1 MALNVRIETRMASFP
16 SPLVQVAL
24 PVPLDQPF
32 AYRVPPELE
41 GRIDPGCR
49 VVVPL
54 GSRKL
59 TGIVLGDSTDKP
71 GPQTRDIT
79 RLLDD
84 EPALSR
90 ELLDLGRWLADYYC
104 APIGEVLKTMLP
116 LAGESHKTKTVGLTP
131 KGLLR
136 AQQFANVA
144 KPTDPTVQVL
154 RALAKKPLNQAY
166 LKRKLP
172 GSGTVIET
180 LRKKGWL
187 VVDDVIADR
196 KSTSAG
202 NGALNIAPFPTEA
215 KSARQLTEAQQTA
228 VDAISASLA
237 AGKFRTLLLHG
248 ITGSG
253 KTEVYLRSIETVLSQ
268 GKSCLFL
275 VPEISLTPA
284 AASEFFGRFGE
295 QVAILHSAFTDPERS
310 GQWRRVREGK
320 ARVVVGT
327 RSSIFAPVANLALV
341 VVDEE
346 HEGGYKQDE
355 VPRYHGRDVA
365 IVRARAAGAT
375 VVLGSATPSLESRYN
390 VERGKY
396 ELLQLPERVEKR
408 PLPKV
413 QVVDMRAEFLETRRQ
428 DLFSRAL
435 EEAIETRLEKRE
447 QVILLL
453 NRRGFSSFV
462 TCRSCGERIECQNC
476 SVTLTHHRRHRKLL
490 CHYCD
495 YAQPIPTACPDCKS
509 EYLYFVGSGSE
520 KVEDHLRE
528 RFPKA
533 RIARLDRDSVRG
545 RGQYEAI
552 LNGFREGDYDI
563 LTGTQMV
570 AKGHDIPNVTLVGV
584 VSADIGL
591 GMPDFRAA
599 ERTFQIL
606 TQVAGRAGRGDRAGE
621 VFVQTWNPDHYAIRF
636 AAAQDY
642 DGFYEKE
649 LHFRRMLHYPPFV
662 AAATLTIHSRKLE
675 EALTLS
681 GRLGQHLKDRSS
693 GVRIQGPAAAP
704 LAKLKSEFRYL
715 FLLKAQN
722 RKALA
727 RTLRRAKSFAQENRW
742 PATALVTD
750 VDPMNLL

>member
-1 MALNVRIETRMASFP
+1 MPAPP
-16 SPLVQVAL
+16 SLVVQVAV
-24 PVPLDQPF
+24 PVPLDQSF
-32 AYRVPPELE
+32 AYCVPPAFE
-41 GRIDPGCR
+41 GKIEPGCR
-49 VVVPL
+49 VLVPL

-59 TGIVLGDSTDKP
+59 TGVVLGASNDEP
-71 GPQTRDIT
+71 GPRTRQIT
-79 RLLDD
+79 RLLDE
-84 EPALSR
+84 EPALSP
-90 ELLDLGRWLADYYC
+90 ELLDLGRWLAGYYC
-104 APIGEVLKTMLP
+104 APLGEVLKTMLP
-116 LAGESHKTKTVGLTP
+116 LAGESRKSKRAGLTAE
-131 KGLLR
+131 GLLR
-136 AQQFANVA
+136 AKQFAGAA
-144 KPTDPTVQVL
+144 KPTDLTVQVL
-154 RALAKKPLNQAY
+154 RALAKRPLNHAY

-172 GSGTVIET
+172 GSASVIET

-187 VVDDVIADR
+187 VLDDVVVDR
-196 KSTSAG
+196 QPVRAGNDALNVIPVPAAGPRPPRRLTSAQ
-202 NGALNIAPFPTEA
+202 
-215 KSARQLTEAQQTA
+215 RTA
-228 VDAISASLA
+228 VDTISASV
-237 AGKFRTLLLHG
+237 AGRQFRAFLLHG
-248 ITGSG
+248 VTGSG
-253 KTEVYLRSIETVLSQ
+253 KTEVYLRSIDKVLRE

-284 AASEFFGRFGE
+284 AASEFYARFGE
-295 QVAILHSAFTDPERS
+295 QVAILHSAFTDSERS

-327 RSSIFAPVANLALV
+327 RSCVFAPLEDLALV

-355 VPRYHGRDVA
+355 APRYHGRDVA

-396 ELLQLPERVEKR
+396 ELLQLPERIAKR

-413 QVVDMRAEFLETRRQ
+413 QIVDMRSEFMETRRP

-435 EEAIETRLEKRE
+435 DEAIRQRLDDQQ

-462 TCRSCGERIECQNC
+462 TCRKCGERIECRNC
-476 SVTLTHHRRHRKLL
+476 SVTLTHHRRHGKLL
-490 CHYCD
+490 CHYCE
-495 YAQPIPTACPDCKS
+495 YSQPVPSQCPDCKS

-520 KVEDHLRE
+520 KVEDHLRKH
-528 RFPKA
+528 FPKA

-552 LNGFREGDYDI
+552 LNGFRDGDYDI
-563 LTGTQMV
+563 LSGTQMV
-570 AKGHDIPNVTLVGV
+570 AKGHDMPNVTLVGV
-584 VSADIGL
+584 VSADVGL

-606 TQVAGRAGRGDRAGE
+606 TQVAGRAGRGEMPGE
-621 VFVQTWNPDHYAIRF
+621 VVLQTWSPDHYAIRF

-642 DGFYEKE
+642 DGFYQKE

-662 AAATLTIHSRKLE
+662 AAATLTVRSRKLE
-675 EALTLS
+675 ESLS
-681 GRLGQHLKDRSS
+681 LSSRLGQHLKEGSS
-693 GVRIQGPAAAP
+693 GVRVQGPAAAP

-715 FLLKAQN
+715 FLLKARSRQS
-722 RKALA
+722 LA
-727 RTLRRAKSFAQENRW
+727 ATLRRAKSFAQENRW

-750 VDPMNLL
+750 VDPMSLL